1 MSPKSF
7 TLGISLATWLVL
19 ATQTAVAQDQN
30 IARNG
35 QAIPRSFANSVSVS
49 LAVPLTGGFNLGWS
63 VPASGRLV
71 LTSFLAYFDRDWIVV
86 LEPSDWHSY
95 SGYVGTS
102 LQYYPTGNPGDYQGF
117 FLGADLGLA
126 TSYQTYKPVN
136 KGDLF
141 FFPFIDVYFF
151 GYDLGLS
158 RRVHLLFFLGGGYA
172 PVASIV
178 KVDGYAH
185 DSGDFYPVADVR
197 VAYRW

>member
-1 MSPKSF
+1 MSRKSH
-7 TLGISLATWLVL
+7 TLGISFATLLLLAG
-19 ATQTAVAQDQN
+19 QTGVAQGQN
-30 IARNG
+30 AARDG
-35 QAIPRSFANSVSVS
+35 QAMPMSFANSVSVS
-49 LAVPLTGGFNLGWS
+49 MAVPLTGGFNLGYS

-71 LTSFLAYFDRDWIVV
+71 LTSFLAYFDRDWMVV
-86 LEPSDWHSY
+86 LEPSDWHSH
-95 SGYVGTS
+95 SGYVGTT

-126 TSYQTYKPVN
+126 ISYQTYKPADR
-136 KGDLF
+136 GDLF

-158 RRVHLLFFLGGGYA
+158 KRVRLLFFVGGGYA

-185 DSGDFYPVADVR
+185 DSGDFYPVADIR
-197 VAYRW
+197 LAYRW